1 MGWKCAKNGFEMIQK
16 HLEIMFDD
24 KVIIFDHSD
33 HVTVKVDWSEPV
45 QVVRMVIW
53 FINAEDKKKDF
64 LPQKI
69 EYQ

>member
-1 MGWKCAKNGFEMIQK
+1 MIQK

-53 FINAEDKKKDF
+53 EFFNPPPKQHMDQSRPFDVF
-64 LPQKI
+64 NGHDMFSQG
-69 EYQ
+69 